1 MITIILKDKCYMFN
15 MKDYHQELDFICT
28 ISAMKRDG
36 KSSRVKVEIKE
47 TEERGIQTYGI
58 IPTSVIDIKLEYRR
72 YQPEIGDEI
81 ENLLNNLPKMEKKN
95 DKESEEE

>member
-1 MITIILKDKCYMFN
+1 MITLITKDKCMMFDMSSYKQELDLVCTLSGLKDKGKSTPVKIKVREN
-15 MKDYHQELDFICT
+15 MD
-28 ISAMKRDG
+28 SAMQEFT
-36 KSSRVKVEIKE
+36 V
-47 TEERGIQTYGI
+47 
-58 IPTSVIDIKLEYRR
+58 IPKTLDLIKLEYRR